1 VSESDP
7 KTSFDLHQGLV
18 TALACWLASV
28 LAFAFHLD
36 DPWWATISAWI
47 VAHPERHALLEKA
60 ANRILGT
67 VVGCIA
73 SFWLA
78 LWIEGRPS
86 LQTVAMFA
94 LGSIGVYNRFR
105 SSRSYAWTI
114 GAITGL
120 MIVATSLET
129 PGQIF
134 HIAVYRSCEV
144 ICGVVAA
151 TIVEL
156 LLYRQN
162 SPVDSATAPTKPAA
176 KPFVPPVDRPTALR
190 LATIGGVSMMLIPI
204 LWSRLYLPSLTQIAV
219 SSFVV
224 LDRDA
229 ASTHFR
235 GLLRILGCFAGVA
248 FALLALRLEPDSF
261 VLWTIILIAGI
272 FLFALLHHSN
282 SRWSYVGT
290 QGGIAF
296 IISLVSGLGP
306 PDSIVPAANRISGML
321 CGVGIL
327 ICVSFVFG
335 HPGSSR
341 WPLQR
346 QSRATAS
353 PLTTDT
359 DTAN

>member
-1 VSESDP
+1 VSESEP

-36 DPWWATISAWI
+36 NPWWATMSAWI
-47 VAHPERHALLEKA
+47 VANPEHHALLEKA

-73 SFWLA
+73 SYWLA

-94 LGSIGVYNRFR
+94 IGATGIYNRFR
-105 SSRSYAWTI
+105 SARSYAWTI
-114 GAITGL
+114 GAIGAL

-134 HIAVYRSCEV
+134 HIAVYRTCEV

-151 TIVEL
+151 TIIEL
-156 LLYRQN
+156 LLYRKN
-162 SPVDSATAPTKPAA
+162 SPVDSATAPTRPAA
-176 KPFVPPVDRPTALR
+176 KPFVPPVDRATALR

-204 LWSRLYLPSLTQIAV
+204 LWSWFYLPSLIQIVV

-229 ASTHFR
+229 ATTHFR
-235 GLLRILGCFAGVA
+235 GLLRILGCFAGVV
-248 FALLALRLEPDSF
+248 FALVALRLGPDSF
-261 VLWTIILIAGI
+261 LLWTVILIAGI

-296 IISLVSGLGP
+296 IISLVSGVGP

-335 HPGSSR
+335 HRSGSRS
-341 WPLQR
+341 PLQR
-346 QSRATAS
+346 PSKATAS
-353 PLTTDT
+353 PLATDPGH
-359 DTAN
+359 

>member
-1 VSESDP
+1 VSENDPDP

-18 TALACWLASV
+18 TALACWLATV

-36 DPWWATISAWI
+36 NPWWATMSAWI
-47 VAHPERHALLEKA
+47 VANPERHALLDKA

-67 VVGCIA
+67 VVGCVA
-73 SFWLA
+73 SYWLA

-86 LQTVAMFA
+86 LQTVAMLA
-94 LGSIGVYNRFR
+94 IGATGVYNRFR
-105 SSRSYAWTI
+105 SARSYAWTI
-114 GAITGL
+114 GAIGGL

-134 HIAVYRSCEV
+134 HIAVFRTCEV

-151 TIVEL
+151 TIIEL
-156 LLYRQN
+156 LLYRPN
-162 SPVDSATAPTKPAA
+162 SPVDSTTARTKPAA

-204 LWSRLYLPSLTQIAV
+204 LWSWLYLPSLTQIVV

-235 GLLRILGCFAGVA
+235 GLLRILGCFAGVV
-248 FALLALRLEPDSF
+248 FALLALRLGPDSF
-261 VLWTIILIAGI
+261 FLWTVILIAGV

-321 CGVGIL
+321 CGVAIL

-335 HPGSSR
+335 RPASSR

-346 QSRATAS
+346 ETRTST
-353 PLTTDT
+353 
-359 DTAN
+359 

>member
-18 TALACWLASV
+18 TALACWLATV
-28 LAFAFHLD
+28 LALAFHLD
-36 DPWWATISAWI
+36 NPWWATMSAWV
-47 VAHPERHALLEKA
+47 VANPERHALLEKA

-67 VVGCIA
+67 VIGCVA

-78 LWIEGRPS
+78 LWIEGRPF
-86 LQTVAMFA
+86 LQTVAMFGIGA
-94 LGSIGVYNRFR
+94 IGVYYRFR
-105 SSRSYAWTI
+105 SARSYAWTI
-114 GAITGL
+114 GAIGGL
-120 MIVATSLET
+120 IIVAASLET
-129 PGQIF
+129 PEQIY
-134 HIAVYRSCEV
+134 HIALYRTFEV

-151 TIVEL
+151 TIIEL

-162 SPVDSATAPTKPAA
+162 LPVDSATAPTKPAA
-176 KPFVPPVDRPTALR
+176 KPFVPPVDHATALS
-190 LATIGGVSMMLIPI
+190 LAKIGGVAMMLIPI
-204 LWSRLYLPSLTQIAV
+204 LWAWLYLPSLTQIVV

-235 GLLRILGCFAGVA
+235 GLLRILGCFAGVG
-248 FALLALRLEPDSF
+248 FALLALRLGPDSF
-261 VLWTIILIAGI
+261 LLWTVTLIAGV

-306 PDSIVPAANRISGML
+306 PDSLVPGNNRISGML

-335 HPGSSR
+335 HLGSSR
-341 WPLQR
+341 SPLQHETKT
-346 QSRATAS
+346 SA
-353 PLTTDT
+353 
-359 DTAN
+359 

>member
-7 KTSFDLHQGLV
+7 KTTFDLHQGLV
-18 TALACWLASV
+18 TALACWLATV
-28 LAFAFHLD
+28 LALAFHLD
-36 DPWWATISAWI
+36 NPWWATMSAWV
-47 VAHPERHALLEKA
+47 VANPERHALLEKA

-67 VVGCIA
+67 IIGCVA
-73 SFWLA
+73 TYWLA
-78 LWIEGRPS
+78 LWIEGRPF
-86 LQTVAMFA
+86 LQTVAIFA
-94 LGSIGVYNRFR
+94 IGAIGIYNRFR
-105 SSRSYAWTI
+105 SARSYAWTI
-114 GAITGL
+114 GAIGGL
-120 MIVATSLET
+120 IIVASSLET
-129 PGQIF
+129 PEQIF
-134 HIAVYRSCEV
+134 HIAVFRSCEV

-162 SPVDSATAPTKPAA
+162 SSAISATASTKPAA
-176 KPFVPPVDRPTALR
+176 KPFVPPVDRATALR

-204 LWSRLYLPSLTQIAV
+204 LWSWLYLPSLTQIVV

-229 ASTHFR
+229 ASTHFP
-235 GLLRILGCFAGVA
+235 GLLRILGCFAGIVC
-248 FALLALRLEPDSF
+248 ALLTLRLEPDSF
-261 VLWTIILIAGI
+261 LLWTVMLIAGV

-306 PDSIVPAANRISGML
+306 PDSILPATNRISGML

-335 HPGSSR
+335 QPASSR
-341 WPLQR
+341 SLRQR
-346 QSRATAS
+346 ETKTSA
-353 PLTTDT
+353 
-359 DTAN
+359 